1 MATKKS
7 KEKKAPAAKKSPAR
21 SYSAI
26 VEAVNNSESS
36 VFSKDDVLRMLKEIS
51 ETSEGPGIR
60 QYQLDDLIT
69 SICHGITGM
78 DWDDLID
85 DYQLDMD
92 GNYVKVT
99 DASFDTSAIGD
110 IISEAVQ
117 EWAEEI

>member
-7 KEKKAPAAKKSPAR
+7 KEKKAPPAKKAPAR

-36 VFSKDDVLRMLKEIS
+36 VFSKDDVLRMLKEIG

-60 QYQLDDLIT
+60 QHQVDDLIT
-69 SICHGITGM
+69 TICDRITEM

-99 DASFDTSAIGD
+99 DASLGTAAIGD
-110 IISEAVQ
+110 IVSEAVQ
-117 EWAEEI
+117 DWAEEI